1 MSINGGFATAVLER
15 TYNTL
20 VYNLI
25 YLLQYRIKRLYN
37 ADVVSE
43 KNFQKVLGKTFN
55 KIKRMETDKH
65 SSPKF
70 SEAMKD
76 LADLLTQDDSLAN
89 DSNPNC
95 TGNSTEKELIRII
108 S

>member
-1 MSINGGFATAVLER
+1 MSINGGFATAVLEK

-43 KNFQKVLGKTFN
+43 RNFQRVLGKTYN
-55 KIKRMETDKH
+55 KCKRMEADRH
-65 SSPKF
+65 LNPKF
-70 SEAMKD
+70 SEAMQD
-76 LADLLTQDDSLAN
+76 LAGMLN
-89 DSNPNC
+89 
-95 TGNSTEKELIRII
+95 
-108 S
+108 

>member
-1 MSINGGFATAVLER
+1 MSINGGFAIAVFER

-55 KIKRMETDKH
+55 KVKRMEADRH
-65 SSPKF
+65 LSPKF
-70 SEAMKD
+70 SEAMQD
-76 LADLLTQDDSLAN
+76 LAGMLN
-89 DSNPNC
+89 
-95 TGNSTEKELIRII
+95 
-108 S
+108 